1 MAYPQRVTVPWS
13 FRAASSSFKLES
25 SAVDSEKKTK
35 NSGDLASAGKDVA
48 GKDTTSRKTIGD
60 AFVPRIDYALRA
72 RLAKEAE
79 QGATNDPIAAAL
91 RSADQFDVET
101 ETEQFETNGE
111 LGLAEN
117 CHACGKNNPGGTR
130 FCGGCGAPLESGA
143 RKSAPWDS
151 PRTGQHHYHHHYHHH
166 YFGQEAST
174 PPERVPISATVA
186 RDPSTQRVPL
196 TGTGLSKAEAAVR
209 KLAQDWAQA
218 CNTKHLDD
226 LVELYATDALVL
238 RPNVPPVRGTAAIR
252 EFLFSV
258 LDAGLGEVEMEVVRV
273 DIFGE
278 VAYEAGRCKMLVPT
292 PMGKRRE
299 ERGKYL
305 LVATKQAG
313 EWRIATDCWSSDL
326 SLDVEIAP
334 PTAAR
339 PARK

>member
-1 MAYPQRVTVPWS
+1 
-13 FRAASSSFKLES
+13 
-25 SAVDSEKKTK
+25 VDSEKKMK
-35 NSGDLASAGKDVA
+35 NSPDSGSPKEPAAKDAGA
-48 GKDTTSRKTIGD
+48 GRKTVGD

-72 RLAKEAE
+72 KLAKEAE
-79 QGATNDPIAAAL
+79 QDLAKDPIAAAL
-91 RSADQFDVET
+91 RAAEHFDLEADA
-101 ETEQFETNGE
+101 EQIDSEADSEFSN
-111 LGLAEN
+111 A
-117 CHACGKNNPGGTR
+117 CRACGEKNSPGTR
-130 FCGGCGAPLESGA
+130 FCAACGVPLDAAP

-151 PRTGQHHYHHHYHHH
+151 PHSGQHHYHHHYHHH
-166 YFGQEAST
+166 YFGQESPAQQ
-174 PPERVPISATVA
+174 ERTPISATAAA
-186 RDPSTQRVPL
+186 RDSSTQRTPL
-196 TGTGLSKAEAAVR
+196 TGSGLSKAEAAVR

-238 RPNVPPVRGTAAIR
+238 RPNVPPIRGTAAIR

-273 DIFGE
+273 EIFGD

-292 PMGKRRE
+292 AMGKRRE

-326 SLDVEIAP
+326 SLDLEGIAP
-334 PTAAR
+334 SAATR